1 MKHLSVGRRLSETEN
16 SPSVIALTR
25 QAIDPIRTKDSSEN
39 KSSFGAYEVLRSGDD
54 IKITI
59 IASGSETSLAI
70 EICHKL
76 ATENIYSKVISMPCQ
91 ELFDQQ
97 SEDYKNDIL
106 NETEIVI
113 SIEAAETCYWKKYT
127 GTKGLNFGINDFGKS
142 APYKNI
148 YNHFGL
154 NVENIIKKIKE
165 KIMKIKVGINGMGRI
180 GRMIVR
186 SIIENNNNNIEI
198 KHINNRTNSETCSTL
213 LKYDSIHGKFNAE
226 IGFDDKHLIINKNK
240 ITFSRETDLNDIN
253 WKKYNVD
260 YVFECTG
267 KFNSK
272 DKLEPHLNN
281 GAKKVIVSLPCKN
294 ADKTIVFG
302 VNESKLRKDDKIIS
316 AASCTTNCL
325 APVAHVLNEA
335 FEIEKGFMTT
345 IHAFTSDQRILDNSH
360 KDLRRAR
367 SASQSIVPTSTGASK
382 AIGEII
388 PSLKG
393 KLEGIAMRVP
403 TPNVSL
409 VELVFCAK
417 KDLSIEK
424 INSAFQ
430 NFSKKNKVLQI
441 SKEKLVSIDF
451 NHNPASSIIDES
463 LTNVVGK
470 NMGKIS
476 AWYDNEWGFSNRM
489 CDIAEYLHKIS

>member
-1 MKHLSVGRRLSETEN
+1 
-16 SPSVIALTR
+16 
-25 QAIDPIRTKDSSEN
+25 
-39 KSSFGAYEVLRSGDD
+39 
-54 IKITI
+54 
-59 IASGSETSLAI
+59 
-70 EICHKL
+70 
-76 ATENIYSKVISMPCQ
+76 
-91 ELFDQQ
+91 
-97 SEDYKNDIL
+97 
-106 NETEIVI
+106 
-113 SIEAAETCYWKKYT
+113 
-127 GTKGLNFGINDFGKS
+127 
-142 APYKNI
+142 
-148 YNHFGL
+148 
-154 NVENIIKKIKE
+154 
-165 KIMKIKVGINGMGRI
+165 MKIKIGINGMGRI
-180 GRMIVR
+180 GRMIIR
-186 SIIENNNNNIEI
+186 SVIENDYKNIEI
-198 KHINNRTNSETCSTL
+198 KHINNRTNSETCSAL
-213 LKYDSIHGKFNAE
+213 LRYDSIHGKFNAD

-240 ITFSRETDLNDIN
+240 ITFTQELNLNNIN
-253 WKKYNVD
+253 WKKYDVD

-281 GAKKVIVSLPCKN
+281 GAKKIIVSAPCKS

-302 VNESKLRKDDKIIS
+302 VNENQLKKDDKIIS

-325 APVAHVLNEA
+325 APVAHVLNEN

-360 KDLRRAR
+360 KDPRRAR
-367 SASQSIVPTSTGASK
+367 SAGQSIVPTSTGASK

-393 KLEGIAMRVP
+393 KLEGVAMRVP

-409 VELVFCAK
+409 VELIFCTK

-430 NFSKKNKVLQI
+430 NFSKKNKVLEITQ
-441 SKEKLVSIDF
+441 EKLVSIDF
-451 NHNPASSIIDES
+451 NHNPASSIVDAT
-463 LTNVVGK
+463 LTKVVGK

>member
-1 MKHLSVGRRLSETEN
+1 
-16 SPSVIALTR
+16 
-25 QAIDPIRTKDSSEN
+25 
-39 KSSFGAYEVLRSGDD
+39 
-54 IKITI
+54 
-59 IASGSETSLAI
+59 
-70 EICHKL
+70 
-76 ATENIYSKVISMPCQ
+76 
-91 ELFDQQ
+91 
-97 SEDYKNDIL
+97 
-106 NETEIVI
+106 
-113 SIEAAETCYWKKYT
+113 
-127 GTKGLNFGINDFGKS
+127 
-142 APYKNI
+142 
-148 YNHFGL
+148 
-154 NVENIIKKIKE
+154 
-165 KIMKIKVGINGMGRI
+165 MKIRVGINGMGRI

-186 SIIENNNNNIEI
+186 SIIESNKKNIEI
-198 KHINNRTNSETCSTL
+198 KHINNRTNSETCSRL
-213 LKYDSIHGKFNAE
+213 LKYDSVHGKLNAE
-226 IGFDDKHLIINKNK
+226 ISYDEKHLIINKNK
-240 ITFSRETDLNDIN
+240 ITFSQETNLNSIN
-253 WKKYNVD
+253 WKNYNVD

-272 DKLEPHLNN
+272 DKLLPHLNN
-281 GAKKVIVSLPCKN
+281 GAKKVIVSAPCKN

-302 VNESKLRKDDKIIS
+302 VNENQLKKSDKIIS

-325 APVAHVLNEA
+325 APVAYVLNEN

-345 IHAFTSDQRILDNSH
+345 IHSFTSDQRILDNSH
-360 KDLRRAR
+360 RDPRRAR

-409 VELVFCAK
+409 VELVFCTK

-430 NFSKKNKVLQI
+430 KYSKKNKVLEI
-441 SKEKLVSIDF
+441 TNEKLVSIDF
-451 NHNPASSIIDES
+451 NHNAASSIIDAS
-463 LTNVVGK
+463 LTNVIGK

-489 CDIAEYLHKIS
+489 CDISEYLHQIS

>member
-1 MKHLSVGRRLSETEN
+1 
-16 SPSVIALTR
+16 
-25 QAIDPIRTKDSSEN
+25 
-39 KSSFGAYEVLRSGDD
+39 
-54 IKITI
+54 
-59 IASGSETSLAI
+59 
-70 EICHKL
+70 
-76 ATENIYSKVISMPCQ
+76 
-91 ELFDQQ
+91 
-97 SEDYKNDIL
+97 
-106 NETEIVI
+106 
-113 SIEAAETCYWKKYT
+113 
-127 GTKGLNFGINDFGKS
+127 
-142 APYKNI
+142 
-148 YNHFGL
+148 
-154 NVENIIKKIKE
+154 
-165 KIMKIKVGINGMGRI
+165 MKIKVGINGMGRI

-186 SIIENNNNNIEI
+186 SIIENNYSNIEI
-198 KHINNRTNSETCSTL
+198 KHINNRTDTETCLNL

-226 IGFDDKHLIINKNK
+226 IKCDENNLLINNYKISFSQETDINK
-240 ITFSRETDLNDIN
+240 IN
-253 WKKYNVD
+253 WKKFGVD

-272 DKLEPHLNN
+272 DKLLPHLKN
-281 GAKKVIVSLPCKN
+281 GAKKVIVSAPCKN
-294 ADKTIVFG
+294 ADNTIVYG
-302 VNESKLRKDDKIIS
+302 VNETEIKKDDKIIS

-325 APVAHVLNEA
+325 APVAYVLNEE

-360 KDLRRAR
+360 KDPRRAR

-409 VELVFCAK
+409 VELVFCTK

-430 NFSKKNKVLQI
+430 KFIQKQNKKVLEI
-441 SKEKLVSIDF
+441 TSEKLVSIDF
-451 NHNPASSIIDES
+451 NHNSSSAIVDAS
-463 LTNVVGK
+463 LTNAVGK

-489 CDIAEYLHKIS
+489 CDIAEYLHKNS

>member
-1 MKHLSVGRRLSETEN
+1 
-16 SPSVIALTR
+16 
-25 QAIDPIRTKDSSEN
+25 
-39 KSSFGAYEVLRSGDD
+39 
-54 IKITI
+54 
-59 IASGSETSLAI
+59 
-70 EICHKL
+70 
-76 ATENIYSKVISMPCQ
+76 
-91 ELFDQQ
+91 
-97 SEDYKNDIL
+97 
-106 NETEIVI
+106 
-113 SIEAAETCYWKKYT
+113 
-127 GTKGLNFGINDFGKS
+127 
-142 APYKNI
+142 
-148 YNHFGL
+148 
-154 NVENIIKKIKE
+154 
-165 KIMKIKVGINGMGRI
+165 MKIKVGINGMGRI

-186 SIIENNNNNIEI
+186 AIIESNNKNIEI
-198 KHINNRTNSETCSTL
+198 KHINNRTNPEACSSL
-213 LKYDSIHGKFNAE
+213 LKYDSIHGKFNAKIDFSE
-226 IGFDDKHLIINKNK
+226 NHLIINKNK
-240 ITFSRETDLNDIN
+240 ISFSQETDLKKIN
-253 WKKYNVD
+253 WKKFDVD

-272 DKLEPHLNN
+272 DKLLPHLNN
-281 GAKKVIVSLPCKN
+281 GAKKIVVSAPCKN

-302 VNESKLRKDDKIIS
+302 VNETQLKKEDNIIS

-325 APVAHVLNEA
+325 APVAHVLNEN

-345 IHAFTSDQRILDNSH
+345 IHSFTSDQRILDNSH
-360 KDLRRAR
+360 KDPRRAR

-393 KLEGIAMRVP
+393 KLEGVAMRVP

-409 VELVFCAK
+409 VELVFCTK

-430 NFSKKNKVLQI
+430 NFSKKQKNKILAITQ
-441 SKEKLVSIDF
+441 EKLVSIDF
-451 NHNPASSIIDES
+451 NHNPASSIVDSS

-489 CDIAEYLHKIS
+489 CDIVEYLHKIS